1 MALRTFQNSPSPGSF
16 YNVAWQKREKV
27 LISFFITKTLVI
39 SKTLQTESD
48 F

>member
-1 MALRTFQNSPSPGSF
+1 MALRTFQNSPSPRSF
-16 YNVAWQKREKV
+16 HNVAWQKQEKF
-27 LISFFITKTLVI
+27 LISFFITITLVI